1 MHPVTDPRDMQAPSG
16 LHDERSL
23 EPEDL
28 GSDPIAAFRSWLADA
43 EAAGVPLP
51 NAMAL
56 ATAGADGHPSV
67 RHVLLRGVDGHGFVF
82 FTNRESR
89 KGRQLAENAACALV
103 FLWKELDRQVSVTG
117 HAEPLDDAASDAY
130 FGTRSRDARIG
141 AWASPQSATIGD
153 RAELDRRVAE
163 ADARFPGEVPRPPHW
178 GGYLVRPETIEF
190 WQGRRHRLHDRVRF
204 GRDEAA
210 RSGWRVERLAP

>member
-1 MHPVTDPRDMQAPSG
+1 VTDPRDMQSPSG
-16 LHDERSL
+16 FHGERTL

-28 GSDPIAAFRSWLADA
+28 GPDPIGAFRAWLADA
-43 EAAGVPLP
+43 ETAGVPLP

-56 ATAGADGHPSV
+56 ATADADGRPTV
-67 RHVLLRGVDGHGFVF
+67 RHVLLRGVDEHGFVF

-117 HAEPLDDAASDAY
+117 RAEPVDDAASDAY
-130 FGTRSRDARIG
+130 FATRPRDARIG
-141 AWASPQSATIGD
+141 AWASPQSATIHD

-163 ADARFPGEVPRPPHW
+163 AEVRFPDEVPRPPYW
-178 GGYLVRPETIEF
+178 GGYVVRAQTIEF
-190 WQGRRHRLHDRVRF
+190 WQGQRHRLHDRIRF
-204 GRDEAA
+204 TRDEDVDE
-210 RSGWRVERLAP
+210 GWRAQRLAP